1 MSLLILFNIDDL
13 NITGTVKEQ
22 GSYVQRTV
30 RLYKRSDGSL
40 VDETQSDS
48 EDGSCSL
55 SGAEIGNEYYV
66 VVLDDIT
73 DGTDFNALIYDRIT
87 VS

>member
-13 NITGTVKEQ
+13 NITGTVAEQ
-22 GSYVQRTV
+22 GSFVQRTV
-30 RLYKRSDGSL
+30 RLYKRSDGYL

-48 EDGSCSL
+48 EDGSFSF
-55 SGAEIGNEYYV
+55 SGVMSNTEYYV
-66 VVLDDIT
+66 IALDDIE
-73 DGTDFNALIYDRIT
+73 DETDFNALIYDRIM